1 MEEHPVCAAQMC
13 SEEERHWILDEK
25 WVQCLGQQSG
35 VVVETENLGD
45 LMILQQTEWGRTDHL
60 RHLLM
65 LPLEEEVDLM

>member
-1 MEEHPVCAAQMC
+1 MCAAQMC
-13 SEEERHWILDEK
+13 SEEEGHGILDER

-45 LMILQQTEWGRTDHL
+45 LMRLQQTEWGRTDHL